1 MDIRLILDLSDDTLQ
16 RLAAAIRKGLAGK
29 EAAPCLGAPAP
40 DSPAPVDS
48 VFEAPPP
55 PEKKTRGRP
64 KKGAVAVE
72 PAPTPQEPGAPTVPG
87 PVTPEAPSA
96 PPPVAL
102 PDRDMVIIALT
113 AFRNKLGRPAVL
125 ELLAKFGGAESLT
138 SVPEKNW
145 PALYQAAKAGV

>member
-29 EAAPCLGAPAP
+29 EEAPCLGAPAP
-40 DSPAPVDS
+40 ESPAPVDS

-64 KKGAVAVE
+64 KKDAAGAPTVPVE
-72 PAPTPQEPGAPTVPG
+72 PAPTPSA
-87 PVTPEAPSA
+87 PEAPSA

-125 ELLAKFGGAESLT
+125 ELLAKFGGTDSLT

>member
-1 MDIRLILDLSDDTLQ
+1 MDIRLILDISDDTLQ
-16 RLAAAIRKGLAGK
+16 RLAAAIRSGMAGK
-29 EAAPCLGAPAP
+29 EAPRVPTPLEPGASAP
-40 DSPAPVDS
+40 
-48 VFEAPPP
+48 EAPPP
-55 PEKKTRGRP
+55 LEKKTRGRP
-64 KKGAVAVE
+64 KKEAAPGTPATPAPATPVE
-72 PAPTPQEPGAPTVPG
+72 PAPTPAAPEVP
-87 PVTPEAPSA
+87 AA

-125 ELLAKFGGAESLT
+125 ELLAKFGGTDSLT

>member
-1 MDIRLILDLSDDTLQ
+1 MDIRLILDISDDTLQ
-16 RLAAAIRKGLAGK
+16 RLAAAIRSGMAGK
-29 EAAPCLGAPAP
+29 EDRDWSQGVRPLTPAQL
-40 DSPAPVDS
+40 
-48 VFEAPPP
+48 EELKGNPP

-64 KKGAVAVE
+64 KKEAAPGTPATTAPATPVE
-72 PAPTPQEPGAPTVPG
+72 PAPTPAAPEVP
-87 PVTPEAPSA
+87 AA

-125 ELLAKFGGAESLT
+125 ELLAKFGGTDSLT